1 MKELKGGIISYC
13 KEIGNIFDDT
23 EYEVIIY
30 EKSRK
35 ISHEMLCKLGGVDVI
50 TVIGLQDDI
59 SSEIIEVLMSYGLPF
74 TIVVGSDIKRL
85 TTNCARILGNNN
97 IILNDIALNDYYTGT
112 SEKICIEEKDGL
124 FLAGHG
130 DYMCFNMLKGILCG
144 KGHYDVNEQLKE
156 IPSCVWNEECYRFE
170 RLNDKN
176 AQILTLS
183 DIKAKVIFL
192 NTCAGLSFADR
203 KYMDYGGGLCIE
215 ALNNNCQ
222 IYISNYI
229 IGNYSFD
236 EVKLFVSVLSY
247 FENIALSVFAFNN
260 IVRGFLHKKASLVC
274 VGSSLCKV
282 KIKEIA
288 SNSLLQYRIIEQNE
302 DVVVI
307 RLIANNNEN
316 TQIVKLNKDRFHNL
330 DLERSVIV
338 GISSK
343 CDFCVGILKSFE
355 YILFFYSNS
364 PIDAE
369 ILLIPEEKY
378 ISRVVKIVDALI
390 NIKVIYDFLLDFE
403 FVRENGKFIDF
414 MIKELEHETKQ
425 DFNNKLNIEYYT
437 YKYRLLEKAHKY
449 VISFPEKLM
458 NVLMSYSMRTDSHL
472 FLNSRNLIS
481 YSLKKRVRCPYCNSQ
496 TRIMKFVSKDS
507 NGKYYQN
514 ICPKCEIYEIT
525 SSMKKNIVCNIEKDE
540 KGYVKIKYDVKGK
553 FRNIILGIV
562 VLNTNISSVYK
573 FTDEKEFSSNT
584 MEINMERDVRKGK
597 GLQYIRSVIISDYD
611 ICVINRHL
619 FL

>member
-1 MKELKGGIISYC
+1 M
-13 KEIGNIFDDT
+13 
-23 EYEVIIY
+23 
-30 EKSRK
+30 
-35 ISHEMLCKLGGVDVI
+35 
-50 TVIGLQDDI
+50 
-59 SSEIIEVLMSYGLPF
+59 
-74 TIVVGSDIKRL
+74 
-85 TTNCARILGNNN
+85 
-97 IILNDIALNDYYTGT
+97 
-112 SEKICIEEKDGL
+112 
-124 FLAGHG
+124 
-130 DYMCFNMLKGILCG
+130 
-144 KGHYDVNEQLKE
+144 
-156 IPSCVWNEECYRFE
+156 
-170 RLNDKN
+170 NDKN
-176 AQILTLS
+176 AQVLTLS

-260 IVRGFLHKKASLVC
+260 IVSGFLHKKPSLVC
-274 VGSSLCKV
+274 VGSSLCEV
-282 KIKEIA
+282 KIKKIA
-288 SNSLLQYRIIEQNE
+288 SNSLLQYKIIEQNE
-302 DVVVI
+302 DFVAI
-307 RLIANNNEN
+307 RVIANDNEN
-316 TQIVKLNKDRFHNL
+316 TQIVKLDKDRFRNL
-330 DLERSVIV
+330 DLERTVIV
-338 GISSK
+338 SVSEK
-343 CDFCVGILKSFE
+343 WDFCIGILKSFE

-369 ILLIPEEKY
+369 ILLISEEKY
-378 ISRVVKIVDALI
+378 ISRVVKIIGALT
-390 NIKVIYDFLLDFE
+390 NVKMIYDFLLDIE

-414 MIKELEHETKQ
+414 MIKELENEARQ

-437 YKYRLLEKAHKY
+437 YKFRLLEKAHKY
-449 VISFPEKLM
+449 VTSFPEKLM
-458 NVLMSYSMRTDSHL
+458 NALMEYSMRTDSHL

-481 YSLKKRVRCPYCNSQ
+481 YNHKKRIKCPYCNRQ
-496 TRIMKFVSKDS
+496 IRIMKFVSKNS
-507 NGKYYQN
+507 NKKYYQN
-514 ICPKCEIYEIT
+514 ICPKCEIYEIA
-525 SSMKKNIVCNIEKDE
+525 SSMKRNVVCNIEKDE
-540 KGYVKIKYDVKGK
+540 TGHVKIKYDVKGE

-584 MEINMERDVRKGK
+584 IEINLGRDVRKGK